1 MTATAKIIP
10 LRPPADGSHRRDVEF
25 LPAALE
31 IIETPAS
38 PTLRWTALS
47 IAALFIL
54 AIVWACFGRLDIVA
68 VAPGKIIPSG
78 RVKVVQPFET
88 GVVRAILVKDGQ
100 TVKEGEPLL
109 QLDPTINTADGE
121 RAARELMQ
129 AKLDIARLRALT
141 EPEVGFEEPEGVS
154 ASLVKIARLFTRAQA
169 DEQAAKLAMLD
180 RQIEQRKAEAASVAF
195 TIARLRAELPLI
207 SERADIRTYLSE
219 KQLTSKLVTL
229 EAQQQRVST
238 TNEINVQT
246 EKLVEANAGAAALER
261 DRARSAA
268 EFARAMLT
276 SLTEIETKAAGL
288 QQEVIKSAQK
298 TALQT
303 LRASVDGRVQQL
315 QAHTVGGVVT
325 PAQQLMVI
333 VPDDAGLEVE
343 ARIEN
348 RDVGFVQT
356 GQPVEIKIEA
366 FNFTRYGLLH
376 GKVTDITRDA
386 VEQSQPQQNAPPQ
399 SASDARQTSQPQS
412 VYIARVSLDRT
423 SIEIETGRTEIAP
436 GMSVTAE
443 IKTGRRRVI
452 EYLLS
457 PLARYVH
464 ETARER

>member
-1 MTATAKIIP
+1 MSASAKVIP
-10 LRPPADGSHRRDVEF
+10 LRPRGEKSHRRDVEF

-47 IAALFIL
+47 IATLFIV
-54 AIVWACFGRLDIVA
+54 AIAWACFGRLDIVA
-68 VAPGKIIPSG
+68 VAPGKVLPSG

-100 TVKEGEPLL
+100 AVKEGAPLL
-109 QLDPTINTADGE
+109 ELDPTINTADGE
-121 RAARELMQ
+121 RAARELVQ
-129 AKLDIARLRALT
+129 AKLDIARLRALI
-141 EPEVGFEEPEGVS
+141 EPETGFQPPDGVS
-154 ASLVKIARLFTRAQA
+154 ASLIRVARQLTQAQA
-169 DEQAAKLAMLD
+169 DEQAAKLAMLGH
-180 RQIEQRKAEAASVAF
+180 QIAQRKAEGASVGF
-195 TIARLRAELPLI
+195 TIGRLQAELPLV

-219 KQLTSKLVTL
+219 KQLTSKLTML
-229 EAQQQRVST
+229 EAQQQRVGAI
-238 TNEINVQT
+238 NEIKVQT
-246 EKLVEANAGAAALER
+246 EKLAEANAGVAALER

-268 EFARAMLT
+268 EFARTMLT
-276 SLTEIETKAAGL
+276 SLTESETKAASL
-288 QQEVIKSAQK
+288 QQEVIKYVQK

-315 QAHTVGGVVT
+315 QMHTVGGVVT

-348 RDVGFVQT
+348 KDVGFVQI
-356 GQPVEIKIEA
+356 GQPVEVKIEA

-376 GKVTDITRDA
+376 GKVIDITRDA
-386 VEQSQPQQNAPPQ
+386 VDQSQPRQDASGQ
-399 SASDARQTSQPQS
+399 SADAQRQQPQS
-412 VYIARVSLDRT
+412 SSVYIVRVSLGRT
-423 SIEIETGRTEIAP
+423 SIDTENGLTEIGP
-436 GMSVTAE
+436 GMAVTAE

-457 PLARYVH
+457 PLARYAH